1 MHDRR
6 NLIRVQNEAGFYM
19 MYMHVHGADLS
30 DSSSSSDTSS
40 SDDDEFDMEIML
52 LDRVATAHRVANQH
66 YEDGTIDFDA
76 PPKMVADLDPNQNHS
91 LDHQGTQEIADKLWP
106 QMEARF
112 DGAKDRMPCTDGRS
126 APSERMTLRPTAPI
140 RAPPARHGKGVWQ
153 SEKQAVSNDRH
164 FFEGSL

>member
-1 MHDRR
+1 LLQHAELPINAVKMAT
-6 NLIRVQNEAGFYM
+6 LI
-19 MYMHVHGADLS
+19 L
-30 DSSSSSDTSS
+30 T
-40 SDDDEFDMEIML
+40 
-52 LDRVATAHRVANQH
+52 
-66 YEDGTIDFDA
+66 
-76 PPKMVADLDPNQNHS
+76 DLDPNQNHS
-91 LDHQGTQEIADKLWP
+91 LDHQGTQEIADKLWPQMEACFDGAKDRTPWTDGCSAPFEPMTQVLDPNQNHSLDHQFKKEETQEIADKLWP